1 MAGLTG
7 NYTLTYSEST
17 QGFPSFY
24 SYHPDMM
31 IGMNNYLY
39 SFKGGD
45 LYRHNTNETRNNYYG
60 VQFNSQMKSVINES
74 PLENKIFKTI
84 SLESDSAWSG
94 TFISDQQTTGEI
106 SAAWFVKKEG
116 AWYAFM
122 RNTGAT
128 PAGADEYPLRS
139 LNGISSSTSVN
150 SAAPTAVE
158 VNFNVNTSIGS
169 ILSIGDT
176 LYFISSPIGT
186 NSTSGTTLTDAT
198 KNFTT
203 LGVQP
208 GDTVINTSVVPNTST
223 TVSVVGTT
231 TLTLNTNI
239 FPTIGQSYSIPVG
252 ANSTPTLC
260 GTVTAINID
269 LPAGTNQIVVNTS
282 AGAIPTG
289 QTDYFMFIKNQIAES
304 HGILGHYCEFT
315 LTNTDT
321 TATELFAVET
331 EVMKSFP

>member
-1 MAGLTG
+1 MSGLTG
-7 NYTLTYSEST
+7 NYTVTYSESS

-24 SYHPDMM
+24 SYFPDMM

-45 LYRHNTNETRNNYYG
+45 LYRHNTNETRNNYYD
-60 VQFNSQMKSVINES
+60 VQYSSTITSVINEQ
-74 PLENKIFKTI
+74 PLENKLFKTI
-84 SLESDSAWSG
+84 MLESDSAWSG
-94 TFISDQQTTGEI
+94 TFISDQQTTGSI
-106 SAAWFVKKEG
+106 SADWFVQKEG
-116 AWYAFM
+116 AWFAFM

-128 PAGADEYPLRS
+128 PAGENEYPLRS

-169 ILSIGDT
+169 ILSVGDT
-176 LYFISSPIGT
+176 LYFISPAPTPPPTPPSP
-186 NSTSGTTLTDAT
+186 A
-198 KNFTT
+198 
-203 LGVQP
+203 
-208 GDTVINTSVVPNTST
+208 
-223 TVSVVGTT
+223 
-231 TLTLNTNI
+231 
-239 FPTIGQSYSIPVG
+239 
-252 ANSTPTLC
+252 TPTLC

-269 LPAGTNQIVVNTS
+269 LPAGVNQIVVDTS
-282 AGAIPTG
+282 AGAIPPG
-289 QTDYFMFIKNQIAES
+289 QADYFMFIKNQIAES

>member
-1 MAGLTG
+1 MSGLTG
-7 NYTLTYSEST
+7 NYTVTYSESS

-24 SYHPDMM
+24 SYFPDMM

-60 VQFNSQMKSVINES
+60 VQYNSTITSVINEQ

-84 SLESDSAWSG
+84 MLESDSAWSG
-94 TFISDQQTTGEI
+94 TFISDQQTTGTI
-106 SAAWFVKKEG
+106 SADWFVQKEG
-116 AWYAFM
+116 AWFAFM

-150 SAAPTAVE
+150 STTPTAVE

-169 ILSIGDT
+169 ILSVGDT
-176 LYFISSPIGT
+176 LYFIPS
-186 NSTSGTTLTDAT
+186 
-198 KNFTT
+198 
-203 LGVQP
+203 
-208 GDTVINTSVVPNTST
+208 
-223 TVSVVGTT
+223 
-231 TLTLNTNI
+231 
-239 FPTIGQSYSIPVG
+239 PVG
-252 ANSTPTLC
+252 ASSTPTRC
-260 GTVTAINID
+260 GKVTAINID
-269 LPAGTNQIVVNTS
+269 LPSGVNQIVVDTQPPLEPVGS
-282 AGAIPTG
+282 IPPG

-304 HGILGHYCEFT
+304 HGILGHYCEFK

-331 EVMKSFP
+331 EMMKSFP

>member
-17 QGFPSFY
+17 KGFPSFY
-24 SYHPDMM
+24 SYFPDMM

-60 VQFNSQMKSVINES
+60 VQYSSTITSVINEQ

-84 SLESDSAWSG
+84 MLESDSAWSG
-94 TFISDQQTTGEI
+94 TFISDQQTTGSI
-106 SAAWFVKKEG
+106 SADWFVQKEG
-116 AWYAFM
+116 AWFAFM

-139 LNGISSSTSVN
+139 LNGISSSTSVD
-150 SAAPTAVE
+150 STTPTAVE
-158 VNFNVNTSIGS
+158 INFNVNTSIGS
-169 ILSIGDT
+169 ILSVGDT
-176 LYFISSPIGT
+176 LYFIPS
-186 NSTSGTTLTDAT
+186 
-198 KNFTT
+198 
-203 LGVQP
+203 
-208 GDTVINTSVVPNTST
+208 
-223 TVSVVGTT
+223 
-231 TLTLNTNI
+231 
-239 FPTIGQSYSIPVG
+239 PVG
-252 ANSTPTLC
+252 ASSTPTLC

-269 LPAGTNQIVVNTS
+269 LPAGVNQIVVDTS
-282 AGAIPTG
+282 AGAIPPG

-304 HGILGHYCEFT
+304 HGILGHYCEFK

-331 EVMKSFP
+331 EMMKSFP

>member
-1 MAGLTG
+1 
-7 NYTLTYSEST
+7 
-17 QGFPSFY
+17 
-24 SYHPDMM
+24 M

-45 LYRHNTNETRNNYYG
+45 LYRHNTNETRNNYYD
-60 VQFNSQMKSVINES
+60 VQYSSTITSVINEQ
-74 PLENKIFKTI
+74 PLENKLFKTI
-84 SLESDSAWSG
+84 MLESDSAWSG
-94 TFISDQQTTGEI
+94 TFISDQQTTGSI
-106 SAAWFVKKEG
+106 SADWFVQKEG
-116 AWYAFM
+116 AWFAFM

-128 PAGADEYPLRS
+128 PAGENEYPLRS

-150 SAAPTAVE
+150 SAAPAAVE

-231 TLTLNTNI
+231 TLTLN
-239 FPTIGQSYSIPVG
+239 SYSIPVG

-282 AGAIPTG
+282 AGAIPPG
-289 QTDYFMFIKNQIAES
+289 QADYFMFIKNQIAES

-315 LTNTDT
+315 LTNTDV
-321 TATELFAVET
+321 TATELFAVKS